1 MWSAKSADPYVVVSP
16 AVSSRSLTATGTPAP
31 GGGSAGRASQIPSLL
46 EMEVQERH
54 PDGAGEEE
62 QEDAEQRPAEANVPA
77 RELGIHQMTAST
89 ASAAK
94 SSAR

>member
-1 MWSAKSADPYVVVSP
+1 
-16 AVSSRSLTATGTPAP
+16 
-31 GGGSAGRASQIPSLL
+31 
-46 EMEVQERH
+46 MEVQVRD
-54 PDGAGEEE
+54 PDAAGEEE
-62 QEDAEQRPAEANVPA
+62 QEDAEQHPAEADVAA